1 MTKLSSSILVL
12 NLIQLWSCLFVD
24 FYTVRVK
31 PNPNRTTVPRGI
43 THFLSSTCLC
53 LYPPNSKYL
62 FLSLSSIIPFIIT
75 FSSLFLSPLL
85 FNSSRAATTM
95 PYCDVGTQ
103 TSSTSTSSSA
113 VAPADAHLNNDIK
126 IFYRTYGRGPTKV
139 LLIIGISSIHLS
151 YLLNFEFR

>member
-62 FLSLSSIIPFIIT
+62 SLSLFYNTIYHHILISLSLSSSIQFPT
-75 FSSLFLSPLL
+75 RRHNDAVLRRR
-85 FNSSRAATTM
+85 NS
-95 PYCDVGTQ
+95 
-103 TSSTSTSSSA
+103 
-113 VAPADAHLNNDIK
+113 N
-126 IFYRTYGRGPTKV
+126 IFHIH
-139 LLIIGISSIHLS
+139 LLIRRRTRRCSPQQ
-151 YLLNFEFR
+151 